1 MGTLKVVA
9 ILLLSSAALAANP
22 RIEVTI
28 APSAAGEV
36 PLSGR
41 LLVAISKATDD
52 EPRNQIDESY
62 ESQQVFGLD
71 VTSAKPGTPIILDDT
86 NSYGYPIRHLSELPP
101 GTYTVQAVFNRYEEF
116 HLANGKVV
124 LLPPDKGE
132 GQHWNRKP
140 GNPMSKPV
148 ELKLEKGG
156 TLKLT
161 ADNTIPNLPTA
172 EPETKYLRHI
182 RMRSEMLSKFWGREM
197 FLSAYVLLPEGF
209 ETHPEAH
216 YPTVVYQNH
225 FSANFDAT
233 GWRETPP
240 PAGLKGEEAERAKWQ
255 YAFYQA
261 WTNSTLP
268 HVLLIQ
274 LQHANPYYDDS
285 YAVNSENV
293 GPYGDAIT
301 QELIPAIEKQF
312 RGIGQG
318 WARATYG
325 GSTGG
330 WEALASQIFYPDFY
344 NGTWALCPDPVD
356 FHAYQGANL
365 YTDSN
370 AYTRSGPFAT
380 IDIPSDR
387 RGDSFIT
394 AQMGQ
399 VNHYELALGS
409 HGRSGEQND
418 IWQAVFSPQG
428 ADGYPEPIYDKDTGV
443 INKQVV
449 QYWHD
454 HYDLDAI
461 LMRDW
466 PTLGPKL
473 EGKVHLAAG
482 DSDSYFLNNA
492 AHLLED
498 NLKKTRNPHSDA
510 SFDFGPRQP
519 HCYTGALPEWDESE
533 GMDLNQRV
541 LPLMVR
547 HMLETAPSG
556 ADTKS
561 WVY

>member
-1 MGTLKVVA
+1 MRILTLVA
-9 ILLLSSAALAANP
+9 TLLLSSAALAAGP

-28 APSAAGEV
+28 TPSAAGAA
-36 PLSGR
+36 PLTGR
-41 LLVAISKATDD
+41 LLVAISKASDG
-52 EPRNQIDESY
+52 EPRDQIDESY

-71 VTSAKPGTPIILDDT
+71 VTSAKPDTPIILDDAH
-86 NSYGYPIRHLSELPP
+86 SYGYPIRHLNDLPA
-101 GTYTVQAVFNRYEEF
+101 GSYTVQAVFNRYEEF

-132 GQHWNRKP
+132 GQQWNRKP

-148 ELKLEKGG
+148 RLTFEKGG

-161 ADNTIPNLPTA
+161 ADSTIPELPAPQA
-172 EPETKYLRHI
+172 ETRYLRHI
-182 RMRSEMLSKFWGREM
+182 RMRSEMLSKFWGRDM

-209 ETHPEAH
+209 DSHPDAH
-216 YPTVVYQNH
+216 YPTVVYQSH
-225 FSANFDAT
+225 FSADFDGT

-240 PAGLKGEEAERAKWQ
+240 PAELKGEEAQRAKWQ
-255 YAFYQA
+255 YAFFQA
-261 WTNSTLP
+261 WTNGTLP

-285 YAVNSENV
+285 YAVNSENL

-318 WARATYG
+318 WARGTFG

-330 WEALASQIFYPDFY
+330 WEALASQVFNPDFY
-344 NGTWALCPDPVD
+344 NGSWALCPDPVD
-356 FHAYQGANL
+356 FHAFQGVNL
-365 YTDSN
+365 YDDTN
-370 AYTRSGPFAT
+370 AYTRSGPFES

-394 AQMGQ
+394 AQMSQ
-399 VNHYELALGS
+399 VNHYELAIGS

-418 IWQAVFSPQG
+418 VWQAVFSPQG
-428 ADGYPEPIYDKDTGV
+428 PDGYPAPIYDKDTGL
-443 INKQVV
+443 IDKQVL

-466 PTLGPKL
+466 STLGPKV
-473 EGKVHLAAG
+473 EGKLHLAVG

-492 AHLLED
+492 VYLLED

-510 SFDFGPRQP
+510 TFDFGPRQP
-519 HCYTGALPEWDESE
+519 HCYTGALPKWDESE

-547 HMLETAPSG
+547 HMLETAPAG